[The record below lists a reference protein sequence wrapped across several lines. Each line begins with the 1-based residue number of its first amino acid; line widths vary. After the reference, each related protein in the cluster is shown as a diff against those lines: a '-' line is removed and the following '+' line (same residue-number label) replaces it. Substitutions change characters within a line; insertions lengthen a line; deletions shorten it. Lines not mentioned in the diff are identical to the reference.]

1 MANTPRRREVLKY
14 AGATGAGTAGLGW
27 LTTQSATAAPASV
40 ADAPASFG
48 AAAKTVRKP
57 LDIVV
62 FGNSASETAHGLTA
76 SNADTVTGGLGQSAR
91 VLNPT
96 QPATYWGGTLK
107 FDVEVSPTGTTYV
120 TVRLWGDDYD
130 STSQQAASGTNMWRL
145 QLFCDGLQI
154 GYQDEG
160 AVDSLDILDTSPR
173 SPGRFFFH
181 TLPLPEKM
189 TAGKKKVTLEIRSM
203 GRIWSYGQNAGQ
215 LYYKTT
221 TPSRGI
227 YRLYTHTEPYFVP
240 PKGEAQGP
248 APVPTVRTSP
258 GPEALEAV
266 RRRVERDQ
274 KNYLTSANPAGMD
287 AWAFQSLAE
296 GYLWSGSPAYRQDAA
311 LDRVLRAIDGR
322 YMAWKN
328 DASVLTGSDQQWQ
341 GFGRVGL
348 VLALL
353 WEHLGDRLD
362 QKVTGSPYEITNPGF
377 EEGADTPAGWTVP
390 GWGRTPDATWS
401 RDTTVARSGS
411 ASLKVA
417 ATAANGFVTVFNTAK
432 LQVGSG
438 TTTYSA
444 WIRTDG
450 VTGAGAHIDPLFF
463 DATGNLVGSDQR
475 QFATTGTHDWE
486 YVSIDLETPAGA
498 TQMEM
503 HLRLTG
509 PGTAWFDSVDLVKP
523 TELRNPGFEQGS
535 ATPAG
540 WTVPGWGRTADAT
553 WSRDTTVAR
562 SGSASLKVTATAA
575 NGFVTVFNTA
585 KLQVGSGTTTYSA
598 WIRTDGVTG
607 AGAHI
612 DPLFFDATGN
622 LVGSDHRQFATTGTH
637 DWEQVSIDL
646 ETPAGATQVEF
657 HLRLS
662 GPGTAWF
669 DDLAVVPPQ
678 SAGTTAQPVRRAAY
692 VDMLRSSRDY
702 WRQHFPH
709 YTNQSQIC
717 AIGIY
722 QANRGLRLLDADLAL
737 PEAKARDYMYQSL
750 GMKPY
755 LGREDKDGNP
765 SKALGESYYQVTQA
779 GLTRELG
786 YVGSYGEVIDWLVM
800 MYESVTRG
808 HDGQEAPELRK
819 QMVGMTKARGRFR
832 VVDVDET
839 GARVSRIETVIGWRN
854 EVYPGEI
861 AYASRTA
868 WDSHPLMAAAVFKD
882 PDIVG
887 WTQEMVADGQFH
899 KQLDLLINHT
909 WTRVGL
915 AGLRLVSRDFDA
927 FQALP
932 SRPGRIP
939 TAWDKPDF
947 VFADEEN
954 GCIAVKNG
962 EELLFASLYWR
973 ARQGVNDYARIHHLT
988 PTDQRSATVRQHS
1001 AGTTDKTFT
1010 AQDWILWDYAIN
1022 DPGAGHIPPGGFPPP
1037 GDETLHQSQ
1046 KGDVYRLAPV
1056 PADVPDPSMGV
1067 HFEGVE
1073 TMLVG
1078 RAPFYYCEYGDY
1090 IIAMNTSTDRTFTLP
1105 SRHGFGPGRDL
1116 ATGRVIGTGVRT
1128 KLGPRSTLVLH
1139 RVRATSD

>member
-1 MANTPRRREVLKY
+1 MLKY
-14 AGATGAGTAGLGW
+14 AGTTGAATVGLGW
-27 LTTQSATAAPASV
+27 LTTQSASAAIASPAAVPDS
-40 ADAPASFG
+40 SG
-48 AAAKTVRKP
+48 AFTKTICKP

-62 FGNSASETAHGLTA
+62 FGDPASEATHGLTA
-76 SNADTVTGGLGQSAR
+76 AESDTVTGGLGQSAR

-107 FDVEVSPTGTTYV
+107 FDVAVSPTDTTYV

-130 STSQQAASGTNMWRL
+130 SSSQQAASGTNMWRL

-181 TLPLPEKM
+181 TLPLPEKL
-189 TAGKKKVTLEIRSM
+189 TASKKKVTLEIRSM
-203 GRIWSYGQNAGQ
+203 GRIWSYGQNAEQ
-215 LYYKTT
+215 LYYKMT

-248 APVPTVRTSP
+248 AQVPTVRTSP

-266 RRRVERDQ
+266 RKRVEKDQ
-274 KNYLTSANPAGMD
+274 KYYLTTANPAGMD
-287 AWAFQSLAE
+287 AFAFQSLAE
-296 GYLWSGSPAYRQDAA
+296 GYLWSGSPAHQQDAA
-311 LDRVLRAIDGR
+311 LDRVLRAVDSR

-328 DASVLTGSDQQWQ
+328 DDSVLTGSDQQWQ

-362 QKVTGSPYEITNPGF
+362 QKVTGSPYELTNPTF
-377 EEGADTPAGWTVP
+377 EEGADTPMGWEVP
-390 GWGRTPDATWS
+390 GWGRTS
-401 RDTTVARSGS
+401 
-411 ASLKVA
+411 
-417 ATAANGFVTVFNTAK
+417 
-432 LQVGSG
+432 
-438 TTTYSA
+438 
-444 WIRTDG
+444 
-450 VTGAGAHIDPLFF
+450 
-463 DATGNLVGSDQR
+463 
-475 QFATTGTHDWE
+475 
-486 YVSIDLETPAGA
+486 
-498 TQMEM
+498 
-503 HLRLTG
+503 
-509 PGTAWFDSVDLVKP
+509 
-523 TELRNPGFEQGS
+523 
-535 ATPAG
+535 
-540 WTVPGWGRTADAT
+540 DAT

-575 NGFVTVFNTA
+575 NGFITVYSSPKTR
-585 KLQVGSGTTTYSA
+585 VGKGTYTYGA
-598 WIRTDGVTG
+598 WIRTEGVTG

-612 DPLFFDATGN
+612 DPLFFDASGN
-622 LVGSDHRQFATTGTH
+622 LVGSDHRQFAATGTH

-646 ETPAGATQVEF
+646 ETPVGATQVEF

-662 GPGTAWF
+662 GPGAAWF

-678 SAGTTAQPVRRAAY
+678 SAGTTGQPVRRAAY
-692 VDMLRSSRDY
+692 VDMLKSSRDY

-722 QANRGLRLLDADLAL
+722 QANRGLRLLDPDLAL
-737 PEAKARDYMYQSL
+737 PEEKARDYMYQSL
-750 GMKPY
+750 GVKPY

-765 SKALGESYYQVTQA
+765 TKPLGESYYQVTKA

-808 HDGQEAPELRK
+808 HDGREAPELRE
-819 QMVGMTKARGRFR
+819 QMVAMTKARSRFR

-932 SRPGRIP
+932 NRPGRIP
-939 TAWDKPDF
+939 TDWDKPDF
-947 VFADEEN
+947 VFTDEEN
-954 GCIAVKNG
+954 GCIAIKNG
-962 EELLFASLYWR
+962 KELLFASLYWR
-973 ARQGVNDYARIHHLT
+973 ARQGVNNYARIHHLT
-988 PTDQRSATVRQHS
+988 PTDQRSATVRQRS
-1001 AGTTDKTFT
+1001 AGTTDETFT

-1037 GDETLHQSQ
+1037 GGETLHQSQ
-1046 KGDVYRLAPV
+1046 EGDVYRLAPV
-1056 PADVPDPSMGV
+1056 PADVPDPAMGV

-1078 RAPFYYCEYGDY
+1078 RAPFYLCEYGDY
-1090 IIAMNTSTDRTFTLP
+1090 LIAMNTSTDQTFTLP
-1105 SRHGFGPGRDL
+1105 ARRDFGPARNL
-1116 ATGRVIGTGVRT
+1116 ATGRNVGAGQRP
-1128 KLGPRSTLVLH
+1128 KLGPRSTLVLFRGSRKAH
-1139 RVRATSD
+1139 

>member
-14 AGATGAGTAGLGW
+14 AGTTGAATAGLGW
-27 LTTQSATAAPASV
+27 LTAPSATAAPASAANV
-40 ADAPASFG
+40 PATSDTLP
-48 AAAKTVRKP
+48 KTVHKP

-62 FGNSASETAHGLTA
+62 FGNPASEAAHNLA
-76 SNADTVTGGLGQSAR
+76 AANSDTISGGLGQRAR
-91 VLNPT
+91 VLKPT
-96 QPATYWGGTLK
+96 EPATYWGGTLK

-130 STSQQAASGTNMWRL
+130 STSQQSASGTNMWRL

-160 AVDSLDILDTSPR
+160 AVDNLDILDTSPR

-181 TLPLPEKM
+181 TLPLPERM

-203 GRIWSYGQNAGQ
+203 GRIWSYGQNAEQ
-215 LYYKTT
+215 LYYKMT

-266 RRRVERDQ
+266 RKRVARDQ
-274 KNYLTSANPAGMD
+274 QNYLTTANPAGMD
-287 AWAFQSLAE
+287 AFAFQSLAE
-296 GYLWSGSPAYRQDAA
+296 GYLWSGSPAHQQDAA
-311 LDRVLRAIDGR
+311 LDRVLRAVDGR

-353 WEHLGDRLD
+353 WPHLGERLD
-362 QKVTGSPYEITNPGF
+362 QKVTGDPYEITNPGF
-377 EEGADTPAGWTVP
+377 EEGGDTPMGW
-390 GWGRTPDATWS
+390 
-401 RDTTVARSGS
+401 
-411 ASLKVA
+411 
-417 ATAANGFVTVFNTAK
+417 
-432 LQVGSG
+432 
-438 TTTYSA
+438 
-444 WIRTDG
+444 
-450 VTGAGAHIDPLFF
+450 
-463 DATGNLVGSDQR
+463 
-475 QFATTGTHDWE
+475 E
-486 YVSIDLETPAGA
+486 
-498 TQMEM
+498 
-503 HLRLTG
+503 
-509 PGTAWFDSVDLVKP
+509 
-523 TELRNPGFEQGS
+523 
-535 ATPAG
+535 
-540 WTVPGWGRTADAT
+540 VPGWGRTADAT
-553 WSRDTTVAR
+553 WSRDTTVSR
-562 SGSASLKVTATAA
+562 SGAASLKVAATAA
-575 NGFVTVFNTA
+575 NGFITVFSSPKA
-585 KLQVGSGTTTYSA
+585 RIGKGTYTYGA
-598 WIRTDGVTG
+598 WIRTDGATG

-612 DPLFFDATGN
+612 DPLFFDASGN
-622 LVGSDHRQFATTGTH
+622 LVGSDHRQYAATGTH
-637 DWEQVSIDL
+637 DWQYVSIDL
-646 ETPAGATQVEF
+646 ETPADATQVEM

-669 DDLAVVPPQ
+669 DDLVPPQ
-678 SAGTTAQPVRRAAY
+678 SAGTAEQPTRRVAY
-692 VDMLRSSRDY
+692 TDMLKSSRDY

-722 QANRGLRLLDADLAL
+722 QANRGLRLLDPGLAL
-737 PEAKARDYMYQSL
+737 SEAKARDYMYQSL

-755 LGREDKDGNP
+755 LGKEDKDGNP
-765 SKALGESYYQVTQA
+765 TKPLGENYYQVTRA

-808 HDGQEAPELRK
+808 HDGREAPELRK
-819 QMVGMTKARGRFR
+819 QMISMTKARGRFR
-832 VVDVDET
+832 VIDVDET
-839 GARVSRIETVIGWRN
+839 GARVARIETVIGWRN

-915 AGLRLVSRDFDA
+915 AALRLVSRDFDA
-927 FQALP
+927 FEALP
-932 SRPGRIP
+932 NRPGRVP
-939 TAWDKPDF
+939 TDWDKPDF
-947 VFADEEN
+947 VFTDEET

-962 EELLFASLYWR
+962 RELLFASLYWR
-973 ARQGVNDYARIHHLT
+973 ARQGVNDYARVHHLT
-988 PTDQRSATVRQHS
+988 PVDQRSATVRQRS
-1001 AGTTDKTFT
+1001 AGTTDETFT
-1010 AQDWILWDYAIN
+1010 ARDWILWDYAIN

-1046 KGDVYRLAPV
+1046 EGDVYRLAPI
-1056 PADVPDPSMGV
+1056 PADIPDPALGV
-1067 HFEGVE
+1067 DFDGVE

-1078 RAPFYYCEYGDY
+1078 RAPFYLCVYGDY
-1090 IIAMNTSTDRTFTLP
+1090 LIAMNTSTDKTFTLP
-1105 SRHGFGPGRDL
+1105 ARPDFGPARDL
-1116 ATGRVIGTGVRT
+1116 ATGRTIGAGHRPR
-1128 KLGPRSTLVLH
+1128 LSPRSTLVLH
-1139 RVRATSD
+1139 RGPHRTR